1 MAGAKAATRLSQ
13 TQPKTNGA
21 NQEAKRMADESV
33 NKATG
38 KRAPNEAGDAPPEG
52 GQGEREQVSSRSA
65 SPSAPFSAASEQ
77 SKSPTSPASPTFTTL
92 PKYPPSSPEKAT
104 RTKEQPRGFFQ
115 NRKASR
121 SATKLH
127 HVDQPTVRTVHQD
140 VPPSEETPKG
150 PQRTNSTPDMRE
162 NRTDP
167 VPDLPPRLEQHD
179 GSQTSREFTH
189 IVCLNHCLMFDQ

>member
-1 MAGAKAATRLSQ
+1 MAGAKAAKRLSQ
-13 TQPKTNGA
+13 TQPKMNGA
-21 NQEAKRMADESV
+21 NQETKKMAEESADKV
-33 NKATG
+33 TG
-38 KRAPNEAGDAPPEG
+38 KRAPTEVGNAPPEAAH
-52 GQGEREQVSSRSA
+52 GEREQVSSRSA

-77 SKSPTSPASPTFTTL
+77 SKSPTSPASPTFTSL

-104 RTKEQPRGFFQ
+104 RAKENPRGFFQ

-127 HVDQPTVRTVHQD
+127 HVDQPTVRTVQQD

-162 NRTDP
+162 SRKDP
-167 VPDLPPRLEQHD
+167 VPNLPPRLEQHD
-179 GSQTSREFTH
+179 GSQTSRKFTH
-189 IVCLNHCLMFDQ
+189 IVSLNLCLMFDQ